1 MGNLIIT
8 IDEPAGSGKTTIAK
22 LLSKELKIAYLDT
35 GAMYRAV
42 ALVLGE
48 NGWNKHRDEIENI
61 LKEIKFELAP
71 GEGEDFVLKMNNKPL
86 GNEIRNEKIG
96 LWASNV
102 GKLPVVRKYLMEAQ
116 REIARNCSL
125 VAEGRDM
132 GTVVFPHANFKF
144 FLSASLE
151 VRAKRR
157 IIQLRE
163 LGILADYN
171 AILKE
176 MEKRDIQDKTRE
188 IAPLHPAEDAIK
200 IDTSNMSK
208 TEVLKKMLERIYKR
222 ES

>member
-8 IDEPAGSGKTTIAK
+8 IDGPAGSGKTTIAK

>member
-8 IDEPAGSGKTTIAK
+8 IDGPAGSGKTTIAK

-157 IIQLRE
+157 IIQLKE